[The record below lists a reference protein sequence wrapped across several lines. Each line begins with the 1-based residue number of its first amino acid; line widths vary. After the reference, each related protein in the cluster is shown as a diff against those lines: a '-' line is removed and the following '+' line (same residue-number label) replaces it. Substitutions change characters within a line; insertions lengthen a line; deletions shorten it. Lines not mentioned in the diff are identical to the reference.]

1 MPGGDGTGPRGM
13 GPMTGRRAGYC
24 TGYNLPG
31 YANAIQ
37 GRGACGMGG
46 RFFARGRGFGADFFQ
61 KEIPAAPVPQQP
73 SKEERIQA
81 MEQQKAAIEEGLKQ
95 IEKELNELKK

>member
-24 TGYNLPG
+24 TGYNMPG
-31 YANAIQ
+31 YANAIP
-37 GRGACGMGG
+37 GRGAFGMGR
-46 RFFARGRGFGADFFQ
+46 RFFARGRGFGAGFSQ
-61 KEIPAAPVPQQP
+61 EVAAAPVPQQP

-81 MEQQKAAIEEGLKQ
+81 LEQQKAAIEEGLKQ
-95 IEKELNELKK
+95 IEKELSELKK